1 MTDSHPF
8 EIFGHRGAR
17 GHAPENTLRGLEAGI
32 ALGAQW
38 LEFDVRL
45 HPEGTLLLMHDARVD
60 RTTGVHGRL
69 DALSVDAL
77 RRLDAGEGEVIPTL
91 EEALDRVGLRASV
104 NIELKS
110 FGATGA
116 AVAAVLERRLA
127 RGWPASQFLVSSF
140 HLPALAAF
148 KRAAPAIPVAALV
161 GGVPLDLAA
170 CASAVGACALHMDA
184 EFVDPAMVED
194 AHRRGL
200 KIRAF
205 TVNEPDDMRALRAMG
220 FDGVFTDYP
229 ERGLPLQGIRP
240 DRVDRGSAGGG
251 ATRT

>member
-1 MTDSHPF
+1 MTEPRPF

-32 ALGAQW
+32 ALRAAW

-45 HPEGTLLLMHDARVD
+45 HPEGTLLLLHDARVD
-60 RTTGVHGRL
+60 RTTNGRGRL
-69 DALSVDAL
+69 DGLSLAAL
-77 RRLDAGEGEVIPTL
+77 RRLDAGDGEVIPTL
-91 EEALDRVGLRASV
+91 EEALERVGLRAGV

-116 AVAAVLERRLA
+116 AVAAVLARCLA
-127 RGWPASQFLVSSF
+127 RGWPASHFLVSSF

-148 KRAAPAIPVAALV
+148 KRMAPAIPVAALL

-170 CASAVGACALHMDA
+170 CAAAAGAVAIHMDA
-184 EFVDPAMVED
+184 EFADPAMVED

-205 TVNEPDDMRALRAMG
+205 TVNEPEDMRDLRAMG

-229 ERGLPLQGIRP
+229 ERARFAQ
-240 DRVDRGSAGGG
+240 DGG
-251 ATRT
+251 R